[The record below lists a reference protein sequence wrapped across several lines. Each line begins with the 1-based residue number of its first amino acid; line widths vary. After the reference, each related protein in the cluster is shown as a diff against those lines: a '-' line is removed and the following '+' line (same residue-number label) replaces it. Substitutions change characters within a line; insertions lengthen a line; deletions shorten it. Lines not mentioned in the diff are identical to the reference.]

1 MTSAGSTDD
10 APTGPI
16 ISGRRESTSL
26 LDGLAHR
33 VRQLREGRGWTQAQL
48 AERAGLSVRFLAR
61 VEGGNG
67 NISVLRLQDLA
78 HALGAEASELLHPVA
93 HRSRFIALVG
103 LRGAGKSV
111 VGPHLARSLSLPFVE
126 MDDLIMDASGLT
138 LDQLFELHG
147 ERYYR
152 RLERETLNRILA
164 DGKPVVLAAAGGVVN
179 EPGTW
184 RALLRHATVVWL
196 QASPEDHW
204 NRVVDQGDRRPMDD
218 HPDAM
223 EELRGILRAREPIY
237 SQAHIAVDTGE
248 SPPEAIAEIIRGH
261 LEDARVHLEEGS
273 SDGP

>member
-1 MTSAGSTDD
+1 MTESA
-10 APTGPI
+10 
-16 ISGRRESTSL
+16 SL
-26 LDGLAHR
+26 LDSLARR
-33 VRQLREGRGWTQAQL
+33 VRQLREGRGWTQTQL

-61 VEGGNG
+61 VEGSNG

-78 HALGAEASELLHPVA
+78 HALGVEASELLHPVA

-111 VGPHLARSLSLPFVE
+111 VGPLLARILSLPFVE
-126 MDDLIMDASGLT
+126 MDDLIMEASGLT

-152 RLERETLNRILA
+152 RLERETLDRLLA
-164 DGKPVVLAAAGGVVN
+164 DGKPVVVATAGGVVN
-179 EPGTW
+179 EPSTW

-196 QASPEDHW
+196 QASPEEHW
-204 NRVVDQGDRRPMDD
+204 SRVVAQGDRRPMDD

-237 SQAHIAVDTGE
+237 AHAHIAVDTDRAA
-248 SPPEAIAEIIRGH
+248 PDAIADRIRER
-261 LEDARVHLEEGS
+261 LENSQVHLEEGPPNAS
-273 SDGP
+273 